1 MEAVTRYMS
10 GAERLR
16 VRLATEVAFQAHN
29 GQVRRSKEPFVVHP
43 VAVAIILA
51 ELEMDCDTV
60 IAGLL
65 HDTVEVCNFETKYMF
80 IQGCIVGS
88 HLVSLCLH

>member
-43 VAVAIILA
+43 VAVAIILS

-65 HDTVEVCNFETKYMF
+65 HDTVEVCTFEILYTF
-80 IQGCIVGS
+80 T
-88 HLVSLCLH
+88 LTLL